1 MGESDGH
8 PMTRRSNS
16 WMTVLILIGS
26 TSFAQIG
33 GAPGAY
39 SRMGFGARG
48 LGMGNAMTA
57 VVSGDVIGYYNPAVI
72 PLAEYRNASGS
83 FGLLSLDRTLNYISF
98 TQTLP
103 PDAGVSAG
111 LINAGVSNI
120 DGRDA
125 DGEQT
130 GPLKTSED
138 QVFLG
143 FGLKFRSGFSF
154 GLNLKILYYH
164 LYTDFTSVTAGLDF
178 GVLYRV
184 DNALTLGL
192 TVKDVNSKYKW
203 DSTPLYAEQGT
214 TSQDNFPLLI
224 TGGIA
229 YMLPDSIG
237 LVSADI
243 EFSNVQTRMLRVG
256 AEVPIIREVTLR
268 AGVDRIDLKEKGMGV
283 SPAFGFTIAR
293 GFQGWTPSITYVYI
307 MEPFAPTGMH
317 LISLGVIF

>member
-1 MGESDGH
+1 M
-8 PMTRRSNS
+8 MRRLGS
-16 WMTVLILIGS
+16 WIAALVLIGS
-26 TSFAQIG
+26 SSFAQIG

-48 LGMGNAMTA
+48 MGMGNAMTA
-57 VVSGDVIGYYNPAVI
+57 VVSGDVIGYYNPAII
-72 PLAEYRNASGS
+72 PLAEYRNASGT
-83 FGLLSLDRTLNYISF
+83 FGLLSLDRSLNFIGF

-130 GPLKTSED
+130 GMMKTSED
-138 QVFLG
+138 QAFLG
-143 FGLKFRSGFSF
+143 FGLKFKSGLSF

-164 LYTDFTSVTAGLDF
+164 LYTNFTSVTAGLDF

-184 DNALTLGL
+184 NNSLTLGL
-192 TVKDVNSKYKW
+192 TVRDVNSKYKW

-214 TSQDNFPLLI
+214 TSQDNFPLLF

-237 LVSADI
+237 LLSTDLEI
-243 EFSNVQTRMLRVG
+243 SNVRTRILRVG
-256 AEVPIIREVTLR
+256 AEIPIIREVTLR
-268 AGVDRIDLKEKGMGV
+268 AGVDRIDLKEKGMGA

-293 GFQGWTPSITYVYI
+293 GFVGWTPSITYVYI
-307 MEPFAPTGMH
+307 VEPFAPTGMH
-317 LISLGVIF
+317 VITLGAIF

>member
-1 MGESDGH
+1 MAAL
-8 PMTRRSNS
+8 
-16 WMTVLILIGS
+16 VLIGS
-26 TSFAQIG
+26 SSFAQIG

-48 LGMGNAMTA
+48 MGMGNAMTA

-72 PLAEYRNASGS
+72 PLAEYRTASGT
-83 FGLLSLDRTLNYISF
+83 FGLLSLDRTLNFLGFS
-98 TQTLP
+98 QTLP

-130 GPLKTSED
+130 GLMKTSED

-143 FGLKFRSGFSF
+143 FGLKFRSGLSF
-154 GLNLKILYYH
+154 GLNLKVLYYH

-178 GVLYRV
+178 GIIYRF
-184 DNALTLGL
+184 DNALTLGF
-192 TVKDVNSKYKW
+192 TVRDINSKYKW

-214 TSQDNFPLLI
+214 SSQDYFPLLF

-229 YMLPDSIG
+229 Y
-237 LVSADI
+237 VR
-243 EFSNVQTRMLRVG
+243 TRILRVG

-268 AGVDRIDLKEKGMGV
+268 AGVDRIDLKEKGMGA

-293 GFQGWTPSITYVYI
+293 GFQGWIPSITYVYI
-307 MEPFAPTGMH
+307 IEPFAPTGMH
-317 LISLGVIF
+317 VITLGAIF

>member
-1 MGESDGH
+1 
-8 PMTRRSNS
+8 MTRRVGS
-16 WMTVLILIGS
+16 WITPLVLIAS
-26 TSFAQIG
+26 NSFAQIG

-48 LGMGNAMTA
+48 MGMGNAMTA
-57 VVSGDVIGYYNPAVI
+57 VVSGDVTGYYNPAVI
-72 PLAEYRNASGS
+72 
-83 FGLLSLDRTLNYISF
+83 
-98 TQTLP
+98 
-103 PDAGVSAG
+103 SAG

-130 GPLKTSED
+130 GLLKTSED

-143 FGLKFRSGFSF
+143 FGLKFKSGLSF

-178 GVLYRV
+178 GVIYRV
-184 DNALTLGL
+184 DNSLTLGL
-192 TVKDVNSKYKW
+192 TVRDVNSKYKW
-203 DSTPLYAEQGT
+203 DSTPLYGEQGT
-214 TSQDNFPLLI
+214 TSQDNFPLLF

-237 LVSADI
+237 LLSADI
-243 EFSNVQTRMLRVG
+243 EISNVRTRVLRVG
-256 AEVPIIREVTLR
+256 AEIPIIREVTLR
-268 AGVDRIDLKEKGMGV
+268 AGVDRIDLKEKGMGA

-293 GFQGWTPSITYVYI
+293 GLPGWTPSLTYVYI
-307 MEPFAPTGMH
+307 IEPFAPTGMH

>member
-1 MGESDGH
+1 
-8 PMTRRSNS
+8 MTRRSSS
-16 WMTVLILIGS
+16 WLTVLILLGS

-48 LGMGNAMTA
+48 LGLGNAMTA

-83 FGLLSLDRTLNYISF
+83 FGLLSLDRTLNFLSF

-120 DGRDA
+120 DGRDV

-143 FGLKFRSGFSF
+143 FGLKFRGGVSF

-164 LYTDFTSVTAGLDF
+164 LYTGFTSVTAGLDF
-178 GVLYRV
+178 GILYRV
-184 DNALTLGL
+184 DNALTLGF

-237 LVSADI
+237 LISADI
-243 EFSNVQTRMLRVG
+243 EFSDVRTRMLRVG

-307 MEPFAPTGMH
+307 IEPFAPTGMH

>member
-1 MGESDGH
+1 
-8 PMTRRSNS
+8 MTRRLGSC
-16 WMTVLILIGS
+16 MAALVLIS
-26 TSFAQIG
+26 SSSFAQIG
-33 GAPGAY
+33 GAPGSY

-48 LGMGNAMTA
+48 MGMGNAMTA
-57 VVSGDVIGYYNPAVI
+57 VVSGDVTGYYNPAVI
-72 PLAEYRNASGS
+72 PLAEYRNASGT
-83 FGLLSLDRTLNYISF
+83 FGLLSLDRSLNFLGF

-111 LINAGVSNI
+111 VINAGVSNI

-130 GPLKTSED
+130 GLLKTSED

-143 FGLKFRSGFSF
+143 FGLKFRSGLSF

-184 DNALTLGL
+184 DNALTLGI
-192 TVKDVNSKYKW
+192 TVRDVNSKYKW

-214 TSQDNFPLLI
+214 TSQDNFPLLF

-237 LVSADI
+237 LVSADFEI
-243 EFSNVQTRMLRVG
+243 SNVRTRTLRVG
-256 AEVPIIREVTLR
+256 AEIPIIREVTLR
-268 AGVDRIDLKEKGMGV
+268 AGVDRIDLKEKGTGA

-307 MEPFAPTGMH
+307 IEPFAPTGMH

>member
-1 MGESDGH
+1 
-8 PMTRRSNS
+8 MTCRFSS
-16 WMTVLILIGS
+16 WMAALVLIGS
-26 TSFAQIG
+26 SSFAQIG

-48 LGMGNAMTA
+48 MGMGNAMTA
-57 VVSGDVIGYYNPAVI
+57 VLSGDVIGYYNPAVI
-72 PLAEYRNASGS
+72 PLAEYRTASGT
-83 FGLLSLDRTLNYISF
+83 FGLLSLDRTLNFLGFS
-98 TQTLP
+98 QTLP

-130 GPLKTSED
+130 GLMKTSED

-143 FGLKFRSGFSF
+143 FGLKFRSGLSF
-154 GLNLKILYYH
+154 GLNLKVLYYH

-178 GVLYRV
+178 GVIYRF
-184 DNALTLGL
+184 DNALTLGF
-192 TVKDVNSKYKW
+192 TVRDINSKYKW

-214 TSQDNFPLLI
+214 SSQDYFPLLF

-237 LVSADI
+237 LISADMEI
-243 EFSNVQTRMLRVG
+243 SNVRTRILRVG

-268 AGVDRIDLKEKGMGV
+268 AGVDRIDLKEKGMGA

-293 GFQGWTPSITYVYI
+293 GFQGGIPSITYVYI
-307 MEPFAPTGMH
+307 IEPFAPTGMH
-317 LISLGVIF
+317 VITLGAIF

>member
-243 EFSNVQTRMLRVG
+243 EFSNVQTRMHRVG
-256 AEVPIIREVTLR
+256 AEDPIIREVTLR

>member
-1 MGESDGH
+1 MI
-8 PMTRRSNS
+8 
-16 WMTVLILIGS
+16 VLLLAGS
-26 TSFAQIG
+26 TSLAQIG
-33 GAPGAY
+33 GAPGSY

-48 LGMGNAMTA
+48 MGMGNAMTA
-57 VVSGDVIGYYNPAVI
+57 VLSGDVIGYYNPAII
-72 PLAEYRNASGS
+72 PLAAYRNASGS
-83 FGLLSLDRTLNYISF
+83 FGFLSLDRSLNFLSF

-130 GPLKTSED
+130 GSLKTSED

-143 FGLKFRSGFSF
+143 FGLKFMSGFSF

-164 LYTDFTSVTAGLDF
+164 LYTDLTSVTAGLDF
-178 GVLYRV
+178 GLLYRV
-184 DNALTLGL
+184 NNALTFGL

-203 DSTPLYAEQGT
+203 DSTPLYSEQGI
-214 TSQDNFPLLI
+214 SNQDEFPLLV
-224 TGGIA
+224 TAGAA

-237 LVSADI
+237 MISADI
-243 EFSNVQTRMLRVG
+243 EFSNVRTRVLRVG
-256 AEVPIIREVTLR
+256 AEVPIIPEVTLR
-268 AGVDRIDLKEKGMGV
+268 AGVDRIDLKEKGTGA

-307 MEPFAPTGMH
+307 IEPFAPTGMH
-317 LISLGVIF
+317 MISLGVIF

>member
-1 MGESDGH
+1 M
-8 PMTRRSNS
+8 MRRLGS
-16 WMTVLILIGS
+16 WIAALVLIGS
-26 TSFAQIG
+26 SSFAQIG

-48 LGMGNAMTA
+48 MGMGNAMTA
-57 VVSGDVIGYYNPAVI
+57 VVSGDVIGYYNPAII
-72 PLAEYRNASGS
+72 PLAEYRNASGT
-83 FGLLSLDRTLNYISF
+83 FGLLSLDRSLNFIGF

-130 GPLKTSED
+130 GMMKTSED
-138 QVFLG
+138 QAFLG
-143 FGLKFRSGFSF
+143 FGLKFKSGLSF

-164 LYTDFTSVTAGLDF
+164 LYTNFTSVTAGLDF

-184 DNALTLGL
+184 DNSLTLGL
-192 TVKDVNSKYKW
+192 SVRDINSKYKW

-214 TSQDNFPLLI
+214 TSQDNFPLLF

-237 LVSADI
+237 LLSTDLEI
-243 EFSNVQTRMLRVG
+243 SNVRTRILRVG
-256 AEVPIIREVTLR
+256 AEIPIIREVTLR
-268 AGVDRIDLKEKGMGV
+268 AGVDRIDLKEKGMGA

-293 GFQGWTPSITYVYI
+293 GFVGWTPSITYVYI
-307 MEPFAPTGMH
+307 VEPFAPTGMH
-317 LISLGVIF
+317 VITLGAIF

>member
-1 MGESDGH
+1 
-8 PMTRRSNS
+8 MTRWLTS
-16 WMTVLILIGS
+16 WVTLLVLLGPS
-26 TSFAQIG
+26 SFAQIG
-33 GAPGAY
+33 GAPGSY

-48 LGMGNAMTA
+48 MGMGNAMTA

-72 PLAEYRNASGS
+72 PLAGYRNASGS
-83 FGLLSLDRTLNYISF
+83 FGLLSLDRSLNFLGF

-125 DGEQT
+125 DGEKT
-130 GPLKTSED
+130 GQLKTSED

-154 GLNLKILYYH
+154 GLNLKVLYYH

-184 DNALTLGL
+184 NNALTLGF
-192 TVKDVNSKYKW
+192 TVRDVNSKYKW

-214 TSQDNFPLLI
+214 TAQDDFPLLF

-237 LVSADI
+237 LIAADI
-243 EFSNVQTRMLRVG
+243 EFSNVRTRILRVG

-268 AGVDRIDLKEKGMGV
+268 AGVDRIDLKEKGMGA
-283 SPAFGFTIAR
+283 SPAFGFTITR
-293 GFQGWTPSITYVYI
+293 GFQGWTPSVTYVYI

>member
-8 PMTRRSNS
+8 PV
-16 WMTVLILIGS
+16 TVRKVLLIPLTAFAAVS
-26 TSFAQIG
+26 SVAQIG

-48 LGMGNAMTA
+48 MGMGNALTA

-72 PLAEYRNASGS
+72 PLAEYRNVSGS
-83 FGLLSLDRTLNYISF
+83 FGLLSLDRSLNFLGF

-130 GPLKTSED
+130 GMLKTSEN
-138 QVFLG
+138 QLFLG

-154 GLNLKILYYH
+154 GVNLKILYYH
-164 LYTDFTSVTAGLDF
+164 LYTDFTSLTAGLDF
-178 GVLYRV
+178 GVIYRF

-214 TSQDNFPLLI
+214 SLQENFPLRATI
-224 TGGIA
+224 GAA
-229 YMLPDSIG
+229 YMLPDSVG
-237 LVSADI
+237 LISADV
-243 EFSNVQTRMLRVG
+243 EFSDVRTRVLRVG
-256 AEVPIIREVTLR
+256 AEIPVIREVTLR
-268 AGVDRIDLKEKGMGV
+268 AGVDRIDLKEKGTGA

-293 GFQGWTPSITYVYI
+293 GLEGWTPSITYVYVI
-307 MEPFAPTGMH
+307 EPFAPTGLHM
-317 LISLGVIF
+317 ISLGVIF

>member
-1 MGESDGH
+1 MGESDGD
-8 PMTRRSNS
+8 PMTRRSAS
-16 WMTVLILIGS
+16 LMTPLLLICSSVL
-26 TSFAQIG
+26 AQIG

-48 LGMGNAMTA
+48 MGMGNAMTA
-57 VVSGDVIGYYNPAVI
+57 VVSGDITGYYNPAAI
-72 PLAEYRNASGS
+72 PLAENRHASGT
-83 FGLLSLDRTLNYISF
+83 FGLLSLDRSLNFIGF
-98 TQTLP
+98 TETLP
-103 PDAGVSAG
+103 PDAGISAG
-111 LINAGVSNI
+111 LIIAGVGNI

-130 GPLKTSED
+130 GILKTSED
-138 QVFLG
+138 QAFLG
-143 FGLKFRSGFSF
+143 FGLKFASGLSF

-178 GVLYRV
+178 GIIYRV

-192 TVKDVNSKYKW
+192 TARDVNSKYKW

-214 TSQDNFPLLI
+214 TSQDNFPLLF

-229 YMLPDSIG
+229 YLLPDSLG
-237 LVSADI
+237 LISADI
-243 EFSNVQTRMLRVG
+243 EFSNVRTRMVRV
-256 AEVPIIREVTLR
+256 EVTLR
-268 AGVDRIDLKEKGMGV
+268 AGLDRIDLKEKGMGV

-293 GFQGWTPSITYVYI
+293 GLSGWTPSITYVYI
-307 MEPFAPTGMH
+307 IEPFAPTGMH